1 MIPDRILLPYQAKWI
16 EDTTK
21 LKVCVKSR
29 RIGLT
34 WAEALDSVLLASRDK
49 DEGGYDVNY
58 ISTKQELSREFI
70 DTCRE
75 WIKAWCPGDITGFE
89 QVRITE
95 DDAMLAMV
103 ITFKS
108 GHKIRALTSNPKNL
122 RGLQGRVIIDEG
134 AFAENL
140 PEIMK
145 AAVACTLW
153 KGDIRLI
160 STHNGIENP
169 FNIIVEDIKKGAY
182 KEGTASLH
190 EITIDD
196 AIAQGLAARVAQV
209 QGVDISTPELY
220 EKFKDDWLEE
230 LLSIY
235 GDGASEELYCKPKS
249 GLDSYFKLET
259 LMQVSKPTLWAD
271 WAKTLEL
278 RHPTPFIETF
288 YQPSTFYNLSPED
301 QLNQTKFWFE
311 GVRQR
316 VKEILFV
323 NYTAYMGVDFGRVKD
338 LTVITVLINPLL
350 DKPAYYLTLELRTIP
365 YHCQTWII
373 KELINSLKAVNG
385 IALDAGGNGG
395 NVAEEIHLAFRNT
408 HTVVDRI
415 MFSAPILKETFQNYK
430 NGLEDQKFL
439 IPQDRFILADHLGI
453 ELKNGIP
460 KATQI
465 TSRDS
470 SHIKRH
476 CDSVYAYVLAWHVY
490 GESTLRKAKPFA
502 TPSPNFAMGVNYSMG
517 IRR

>member
-1 MIPDRILLPYQAKWI
+1 M
-16 EDTTK
+16 
-21 LKVCVKSR
+21 CVKSR

-34 WAEALDSVLLASRDK
+34 WAEALDSVLLASRTK
-49 DEGGYDVNY
+49 EEGGYDVNY
-58 ISTKQELSREFI
+58 ISTKQDLSREFI
-70 DTCRE
+70 DTCRD
-75 WIKAWCPGDITGFE
+75 WIKALIPGQLYGFE
-89 QVRITE
+89 PVRIA
-95 DDAMLAMV
+95 DDENILAMV
-103 ITFKS
+103 ITFKG

-169 FNIIVEDIKKGAY
+169 FNLIVEDIKKGNY

-196 AIAQGLAARVAQV
+196 AIEQGLAARVAQV
-209 QGVDISTPELY
+209 QGVDISTPALY
-220 EKFKDDWLEE
+220 EAFKDAWLEE

-235 GDGASEELYCKPKS
+235 GDGASEELYCKPRS
-249 GLDSYFKLET
+249 GLASYFKLET
-259 LMQVSKPTLWAD
+259 LMQVSKPTLWVD
-271 WAKTLEL
+271 WSVKLEL
-278 RHPTPFIETF
+278 PNQTPFIETF
-288 YQPSTFYNLSPED
+288 YQLSSFYNLTIED
-301 QLNQTKFWFE
+301 QLIETKYWFE
-311 GVRQR
+311 GIRQR
-316 VKEILFV
+316 VKDILFV
-323 NYTAYMGVDFGRVKD
+323 NYTAYLGVDFGRVKD
-338 LTVITVLINPLL
+338 LTVITVLVNPLL
-350 DKPAYYLTLELRTIP
+350 DKPAYYLTIELRTIP

-373 KELINSLKAVNG
+373 KELINELKAVNG

-415 MFSAPILKETFQNYK
+415 MFTAPILKETFQNYK

-439 IPQDRFILADHLGI
+439 IPQDRFIIADHLGI

-470 SHIKRH
+470 STIKRH
-476 CDSVYAYVLAWHVY
+476 CDSVYAYVLAWHVF
-490 GESTLRKAKPFA
+490 GESMLRQAKPFV
-502 TPSPNFAMGVNYSMG
+502 TPSPNFALGVNYSMG